1 MEPPS
6 PSDARVQ
13 VAWAADRPYL
23 LAVAAGMLKRHE
35 GAEDVVQEAFARL
48 AASPAAIE
56 DVRGW
61 LLVVTRRLCL
71 DRLDLAENRRTSAA
85 AEPPEPPEPP
95 EGTPDPADRVTLH
108 DEVRGALSVVVD
120 RLSPAE
126 RTSFVLHDIFGF
138 PFDAVAGLVGRSP
151 AACRQLARR
160 ARLSVG
166 TGSSQAELAGE
177 WPGDTETSALAE
189 RFISVCEGGDVH
201 GLVGL
206 LDPEAAGFPM
216 VIGWGPMPRV
226 QGPEAVAGRALHF
239 FGPGAGVSLQ
249 PFDLEGRAAVVVRRG
264 EEVVAVVRLDDRAG
278 LIYHLHTFAR
288 PSLAR

>member
-1 MEPPS
+1 MEPLS
-6 PSDARVQ
+6 PGDAGVQ
-13 VAWAADRPYL
+13 AAWAADRPYL
-23 LAVAAGMLKRHE
+23 LAVAAGMLKRRE

-48 AASPAAIE
+48 AASPDAIE

-71 DRLDLAENRRTSAA
+71 DRLDLAENRRTTAA
-85 AEPPEPPEPP
+85 AEPPEPP
-95 EGTPDPADRVTLH
+95 GGVPDPADRVVLH
-108 DEVRGALSVVVD
+108 DQVRQALSVVVGQ
-120 RLSPAE
+120 LSPAE

-138 PFDAVAGLVGRSP
+138 PFDDVAGLTGRSP

-166 TGSSQAELAGE
+166 TGSSHAALAGA
-177 WPGDTETSALAE
+177 WSGNTETAGLAE
-189 RFISVCEGGDVH
+189 RFIAVCEGGDVR
-201 GLVGL
+201 GLIGL
-206 LDPEAAGFPM
+206 LDPEAAGFPV

-226 QGPEAVAGRALHF
+226 HGPEAVAERAMYF
-239 FGPGAGVSLQ
+239 FGPAAGVSLH

-278 LIYHLHTFAR
+278 RIYHLHTFAR
-288 PSLAR
+288 PSLDR